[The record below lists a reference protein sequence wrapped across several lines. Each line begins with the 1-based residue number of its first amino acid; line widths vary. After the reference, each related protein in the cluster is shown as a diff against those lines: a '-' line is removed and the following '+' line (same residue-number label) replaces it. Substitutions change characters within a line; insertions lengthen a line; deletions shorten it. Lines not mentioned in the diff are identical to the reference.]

1 MTPSFGRLHQEI
13 VEPVVEPA
21 AAAVVPIGSRP
32 SATTPVNEL
41 RNLCLLRIDPA
52 AVAALPPERLGPE
65 MERLVAE
72 IATERRIQLNG
83 REQRQV
89 ASDLVHDMLGL
100 GPIQSLVDDETVS
113 DILVNGPDRVFV
125 ERGGKLALSD
135 VRFRDAS
142 HVGNIC
148 QRIASSIGRR
158 VDESSPMCDARLAD
172 GSRVNIVFTP
182 LALDGPYIS
191 IRKFTRRPLDFSRL
205 VASGSCST
213 ELARVLEIAGQ
224 ARLNIIISGGTG
236 SGKTTL
242 MNAISHTID
251 PGERIVTIEDAAELQ
266 LQQPH
271 VVRLETRPP
280 SLEGR
285 GEVTQRDLVRNALR
299 MRPDRVIIGEVR
311 AAEAFD
317 MLQAMN
323 TGHDG
328 SMSTVHANTTR
339 DAISRIENMVQMGNL
354 GLPLRAIRTQIVGA
368 VDMIVQVERHR
379 DGKRRITQVTDVQGM
394 EGEVVTL
401 NDIFR
406 LEITGESRNGE
417 LVSRYKVNRARPSFH
432 DRLGYFQLERAWTA
446 ALEEAFAG

>member
-1 MTPSFGRLHQEI
+1 
-13 VEPVVEPA
+13 
-21 AAAVVPIGSRP
+21 
-32 SATTPVNEL
+32 
-41 RNLCLLRIDPA
+41 
-52 AVAALPPERLGPE
+52 
-65 MERLVAE
+65 
-72 IATERRIQLNG
+72 
-83 REQRQV
+83 
-89 ASDLVHDMLGL
+89 
-100 GPIQSLVDDETVS
+100 
-113 DILVNGPDRVFV
+113 
-125 ERGGKLALSD
+125 
-135 VRFRDAS
+135 
-142 HVGNIC
+142 
-148 QRIASSIGRR
+148 
-158 VDESSPMCDARLAD
+158 
-172 GSRVNIVFTP
+172 
-182 LALDGPYIS
+182 
-191 IRKFTRRPLDFSRL
+191 
-205 VASGSCST
+205 
-213 ELARVLEIAGQ
+213 
-224 ARLNIIISGGTG
+224 
-236 SGKTTL
+236 
-242 MNAISHTID
+242 
-251 PGERIVTIEDAAELQ
+251 
-266 LQQPH
+266 
-271 VVRLETRPP
+271 
-280 SLEGR
+280 
-285 GEVTQRDLVRNALR
+285 